1 MVLDKVIMPKASTLN
16 VCASALA
23 TCQQACDKHVC
34 GRSQEHKKW
43 NEDEGVI
50 SERASAVEVG
60 LESSVSMGDSARA
73 HYFHQFNHQHA
84 NDCRHYCPAEITQSL
99 MIQIDSILM
108 AGLWV
113 M

>member
-1 MVLDKVIMPKASTLN
+1 M
-16 VCASALA
+16 
-23 TCQQACDKHVC
+23 
-34 GRSQEHKKW
+34 
-43 NEDEGVI
+43 I

-60 LESSVSMGDSARA
+60 LESSVSTGDSARA

-84 NDCRHYCPAEITQSL
+84 NDCRHYCPAEITLSL

-108 AGLWV
+108 VVLLV

>member
-1 MVLDKVIMPKASTLN
+1 M
-16 VCASALA
+16 
-23 TCQQACDKHVC
+23 
-34 GRSQEHKKW
+34 
-43 NEDEGVI
+43 I

-84 NDCRHYCPAEITQSL
+84 NDCRHYCPAEITL

-108 AGLWV
+108 AVFGLCSKQAKISALDV
-113 M
+113 LRDNNAVCFTGTYST

>member
-1 MVLDKVIMPKASTLN
+1 M
-16 VCASALA
+16 
-23 TCQQACDKHVC
+23 
-34 GRSQEHKKW
+34 
-43 NEDEGVI
+43 I

-60 LESSVSMGDSARA
+60 LESSVSTGDSARA

-84 NDCRHYCPAEITQSL
+84 NDCCHYCPAEITLSL

-108 AGLWV
+108 AVLLV